1 MAAINTNNLINTAY
15 HGAVVGGITLAYSML
30 TKKLFKTKPAD
41 LGKLDMEDGVKLT
54 LTVGSALMTQAWLVK
69 QGILPETITDS
80 N

>member
-41 LGKLDMEDGVKLT
+41 LGKL
-54 LTVGSALMTQAWLVK
+54 Q
-69 QGILPETITDS
+69 
-80 N
+80 